1 MQWLVLSY
9 KSIKFAPKWKRT
21 VGISKDGCVFV
32 PAAIGGVE
40 KAVSISTLKDQVP
53 VRIRTEHVYVP
64 MVWLAEN
71 YPLSLGT
78 CWVMGHAAFK
88 WRSRLRA
95 MGM

>member
-9 KSIKFAPKWKRT
+9 ESIKCAPKWKRT
-21 VGISKDGCVFV
+21 VGISKDGSVFV

-71 YPLSLGT
+71 YPLSIGK
-78 CWVMGHAAFK
+78 CWVMGSEALK
-88 WRSRLRA
+88 WCSRLRA
-95 MGM
+95 VGL